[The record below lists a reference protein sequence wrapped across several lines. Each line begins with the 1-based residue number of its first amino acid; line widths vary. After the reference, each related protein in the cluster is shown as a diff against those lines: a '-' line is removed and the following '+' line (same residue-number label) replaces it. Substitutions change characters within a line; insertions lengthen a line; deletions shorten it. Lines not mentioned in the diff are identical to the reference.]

1 MQIVMNSIIAAAL
14 ATSMAAAPAGPAGS
28 PPRAAGVQPSPL
40 PGAPARPAARTAP
53 ARGRQVTAADVLRH
67 AAAAYRK
74 VRSLRASFVQH
85 VENPLLGSST
95 TSRGTLYER
104 RPDRLL
110 LRYSKP
116 AGDVIVG
123 DGHAFW
129 IYYPSVDPKQ
139 VIRAPAS
146 PGAAGGVDLQSQ
158 FLGDPV
164 ARFDAT
170 LHGRESVAGRPA
182 YVVTLVPKRPAG
194 YRSLKVW
201 IDARDW
207 LARRFEITEESGAV
221 RHFDL
226 SDLRTNIPLEDGLFR
241 FTPPAGAHVIDR
253 G

>member
-1 MQIVMNSIIAAAL
+1 MQTIMGSIIVAAL
-14 ATSMAAAPAGPAGS
+14 AMSMAAAPTGPAAP
-28 PPRAAGVQPSPL
+28 PPRASGVQPSP
-40 PGAPARPAARTAP
+40 RPAVAAQTAP
-53 ARGRQVTAADVLRH
+53 GRGRQVTAVDVLRH

-74 VRSLRASFVQH
+74 VRSLRADFVQH
-85 VENPLLGSST
+85 IENPLLGSST

-110 LRYSKP
+110 LRYSEP

-123 DGHAFW
+123 DGHVFW

-139 VIRAPAS
+139 VIRAPAG
-146 PGAAGGVDLQSQ
+146 PGAAGGVNLQSQ

-164 ARFDAT
+164 ARFHAT
-170 LHGRESVAGRPA
+170 LHGRENVAGRTA
-182 YVVTLVPKRPAG
+182 YVVTLVPRRPAG
-194 YRSLKVW
+194 YKSLKVW

-226 SDLRTNIPLEDGLFR
+226 SDLRTNIPLQDALFR